1 MILDNTIGYM
11 ISRVARKI
19 HYAVDEV
26 FKAYGIT
33 VEQWVAL
40 KTIAEYEPLCQ
51 KTLAEK
57 IEKNQNTVKA
67 LVTHLDDKGF
77 IDRTPNPDD
86 MRHMMLR
93 TTERGRALVARLTEL
108 DEHKNFDFLGAL
120 SEAEQEDL
128 RRMLRKIE
136 ARL

>member
-11 ISRVARKI
+11 ICRIGRKI

-40 KTIAEYEPLCQ
+40 KTIEEHEPLCQ
-51 KTLAEK
+51 KALAEK

-93 TTERGRALVARLTEL
+93 TTAKGRALVEQLTEL
-108 DEHKNFDFLGAL
+108 DEHANLDFLGAL
-120 SEAEQEDL
+120 SEAEQEEL

-136 ARL
+136 ERL

>member
-1 MILDNTIGYM
+1 M
-11 ISRVARKI
+11 
-19 HYAVDEV
+19 
-26 FKAYGIT
+26 
-33 VEQWVAL
+33 AL

-51 KTLAEK
+51 KALAER

>member
-40 KTIAEYEPLCQ
+40 KTITEYEPLCQ
-51 KTLAEK
+51 KALAEK
-57 IEKNQNTVKA
+57 IEKN
-67 LVTHLDDKGF
+67 
-77 IDRTPNPDD
+77 
-86 MRHMMLR
+86 
-93 TTERGRALVARLTEL
+93 
-108 DEHKNFDFLGAL
+108 
-120 SEAEQEDL
+120 
-128 RRMLRKIE
+128 
-136 ARL
+136 

>member
-51 KTLAEK
+51 KALAEK
-57 IEKNQNTVKA
+57 IVR
-67 LVTHLDDKGF
+67 
-77 IDRTPNPDD
+77 DRTPTPAD
-86 MRHMMLR
+86 MRHRMR
-93 TTERGRALVARLTEL
+93 RPPERGRALVARLTEL